1 MQVGGALAFAAP
13 MHENSFAQQP
23 SRPTRRR
30 IVQFRDPME
39 RRTSSGV
46 NSSPCCHTASMLH
59 VLLAT
64 ALSVT
69 PVLPADSVRPAN
81 RAGTARPDTTVL
93 TLPAPA
99 ISAPPAPAPVVVA
112 PAAPGTSIL
121 QRVREIPMRAA
132 GPAAPKTEVV
142 QQSSSARSVAAAPA
156 AVSSSVALTTPTS
169 PAAKTTTTV
178 PVAAPADASAV
189 AAPSGSPS
197 TTRIDARTVI
207 SVKSSVTT
215 APLYAVPI
223 PVAGVRIPAPTV
235 ADSIVVYK
243 RERTLTLFY
252 RGVPVRS
259 YFVAL
264 GSKPVG
270 DKVQAGDHRT
280 PEGLFRI
287 NAHNPA
293 SKYHLALRISY
304 PDDAHRA
311 RAAALGV
318 DPGGDIMIHGLSPEY
333 SAVGKQHLQNDWTNG
348 CVALSNQEI
357 EEIWRAVPDGTPVQI
372 KP

>member
-1 MQVGGALAFAAP
+1 
-13 MHENSFAQQP
+13 
-23 SRPTRRR
+23 
-30 IVQFRDPME
+30 
-39 RRTSSGV
+39 
-46 NSSPCCHTASMLH
+46 MLH

-69 PVLPADSVRPAN
+69 PVLPADSVRPAV
-81 RAGTARPDTTVL
+81 RSGTARPDTTVL
-93 TLPAPA
+93 SLPTPA
-99 ISAPPAPAPVVVA
+99 ISAPPAKAPVVVS
-112 PAAPGTSIL
+112 PAAPATSIL
-121 QRVREIPMRAA
+121 QRVREIPVSGARQ
-132 GPAAPKTEVV
+132 AAPRPEVV
-142 QQSSSARSVAAAPA
+142 QQSSSTRPVTAAPA
-156 AVSSSVALTTPTS
+156 RVAGSVALAAPTNS
-169 PAAKTTTTV
+169 DAVSAIPV

-189 AAPSGSPS
+189 AVPSPGASS
-197 TTRIDARTVI
+197 TRVDAHTVV
-207 SVKSSVTT
+207 SVKSSITT

-223 PVAGVRIPAPTV
+223 PAAGVRMPAPTI

-270 DKVQAGDHRT
+270 DKVQAGDRRT

-333 SAVGKQHLQNDWTNG
+333 SAAGKQHLQNDWTNG

>member
-1 MQVGGALAFAAP
+1 
-13 MHENSFAQQP
+13 
-23 SRPTRRR
+23 
-30 IVQFRDPME
+30 
-39 RRTSSGV
+39 
-46 NSSPCCHTASMLH
+46 MLH

-64 ALSVT
+64 ALSVS

-81 RAGTARPDTTVL
+81 RPGAARPDTTLL
-93 TLPAPA
+93 TLPTPA
-99 ISAPPAPAPVVVA
+99 ISAPPAKAPVVVA
-112 PAAPGTSIL
+112 PAAPATSIL
-121 QRVREIPMRAA
+121 QRVREIPV
-132 GPAAPKTEVV
+132 PAARQLAPRGEIV
-142 QQSSSARSVAAAPA
+142 QQSSSAHPVAATQSPVTGA
-156 AVSSSVALTTPTS
+156 VALMTPKSAAALGPTAV
-169 PAAKTTTTV
+169 PA
-178 PVAAPADASAV
+178 PIAAPADASAV
-189 AAPSGSPS
+189 AAPSAGAS
-197 TTRIDARTVI
+197 TTRVDARTVV
-207 SVKSSVTT
+207 SVKSSITT

-223 PVAGVRIPAPTV
+223 PAAGVRVPAPTI

-252 RGVPVRS
+252 RGVPIRS

-270 DKVQAGDHRT
+270 DKIQAGDRRT

-333 SAVGKQHLQNDWTNG
+333 SAAGKQHLQNDWTNG

>member
-1 MQVGGALAFAAP
+1 
-13 MHENSFAQQP
+13 
-23 SRPTRRR
+23 
-30 IVQFRDPME
+30 
-39 RRTSSGV
+39 
-46 NSSPCCHTASMLH
+46 MLH

-81 RAGTARPDTTVL
+81 RAGTARPDTTL
-93 TLPAPA
+93 PTLPTPA

-112 PAAPGTSIL
+112 PSAPGTSIL
-121 QRVREIPMRAA
+121 QRVREMPVRAA
-132 GPAAPKTEVV
+132 GHAAQRSEVV
-142 QQSSSARSVAAAPA
+142 QQSSAARSVAATPAPA
-156 AVSSSVALTTPTS
+156 SPASSIALASPTSTAPAMPAPTAHASTGPAAATTALTS
-169 PAAKTTTTV
+169 PAPSSPAPSSPAAV
-178 PVAAPADASAV
+178 PVAAPADASAD
-189 AAPSGSPS
+189 APPTPS
-197 TTRIDARTVI
+197 APTTRIDARTVV
-207 SVKSSVTT
+207 SVKTSVTT

-223 PVAGVRIPAPTV
+223 PAAGVRIPPPTI

-259 YFVAL
+259 DFVAL

-333 SAVGKQHLQNDWTNG
+333 SAAGKQHLQNDWTNG

>member
-1 MQVGGALAFAAP
+1 
-13 MHENSFAQQP
+13 
-23 SRPTRRR
+23 
-30 IVQFRDPME
+30 
-39 RRTSSGV
+39 
-46 NSSPCCHTASMLH
+46 MLH

-81 RAGTARPDTTVL
+81 RPGAARPDTTLL
-93 TLPAPA
+93 TLPTPA
-99 ISAPPAPAPVVVA
+99 IAAPPAKVPVVVPPTA
-112 PAAPGTSIL
+112 PATSIL
-121 QRVREIPMRAA
+121 QRVRELPPP
-132 GPAAPKTEVV
+132 GPRQVAPRGGIV
-142 QQSSSARSVAAAPA
+142 QQSSSARPVAAAQSPVTGA
-156 AVSSSVALTTPTS
+156 VALMTPKTA
-169 PAAKTTTTV
+169 PALGPAPV
-178 PVAAPADASAV
+178 PAPIAAPADASAV
-189 AAPSGSPS
+189 AAPSAGVS
-197 TTRIDARTVI
+197 TTRIDARTVV
-207 SVKSSVTT
+207 SVKSSVAT

-223 PVAGVRIPAPTV
+223 PAAGVRIPAPTI

-252 RGVPVRS
+252 RGVPIRS

-270 DKVQAGDHRT
+270 DKIQAGDRRT

-333 SAVGKQHLQNDWTNG
+333 SAAGKQHLQNDWTNG